1 MHRRATERDNSMDY
15 RVDDLYKVS
24 RVFHPLSPGWLPCEA
39 KCIFIGTYEE
49 CQQFVQDRIY
59 VADLKD
65 VEIRK
70 AEDHGSKKNVGSTS
84 G

>member
-1 MHRRATERDNSMDY
+1 MADY

-49 CQQFVQDRIY
+49 CLQFVQDRIY